1 MTNPNDQNAL
11 DFVRASNKDKLYQ
24 ATLKEVQD
32 NLSEETKTKIKD
44 MLKTKSPEQV
54 RQAIYLFF
62 KNQRLNSLRLT
73 LRLSFDSR
81 GVFLYTDLMQLK
93 TRKLQLKLRKTNELI
108 IKLKVKYL
116 DKPSVYQDINKIDEK
131 LVGIDR
137 LIDSKQ

>member
-1 MTNPNDQNAL
+1 M
-11 DFVRASNKDKLYQ
+11 
-24 ATLKEVQD
+24 
-32 NLSEETKTKIKD
+32 
-44 MLKTKSPEQV
+44 
-54 RQAIYLFF
+54 
-62 KNQRLNSLRLT
+62 
-73 LRLSFDSR
+73 SFDSR

-116 DKPSVYQDINKIDEK
+116 DKLSVYQDINKIDEK